1 MRSKHKEIAATVTQK
16 NFRISHGRRLGHNEI
31 QQLGKEGVKADRIER
46 KNYSSARQGPNN
58 TISNLTAPSLEV
70 PRKVSRAST
79 LTRET
84 AVPIAQ
90 RGIQT
95 KQIISKSYNTY
106 RNSTTGTNEGS
117 HQKPREEPNISGKSL
132 REIRT

>member
-1 MRSKHKEIAATVTQK
+1 MS
-16 NFRISHGRRLGHNEI
+16 
-31 QQLGKEGVKADRIER
+31 ER
-46 KNYSSARQGPNN
+46 KIYSSARQGPNN

-70 PRKVSRAST
+70 PRKVPRAST
-79 LTRET
+79 LTRGT

-117 HQKPREEPNISGKSL
+117 HQEPREAPNSRGKKSEEDQNPTVMYSKNKQ
-132 REIRT
+132 RKNKEKTAASER